1 MPFVADVLVLGAGV
15 IGCAVAEELTR
26 RGAKVDVVDPRGIGL
41 GASQASAGMLS
52 PYTEGRHDRALQEL
66 GARSLDRYEALVARL
81 RAEGY
86 GVRYSRDGSIE
97 LALDETAA
105 DALAQESAAL
115 TRDGITHT
123 LSDGQQSRERTPGLA
138 PAIAA
143 LEIPAHGAVN
153 VPELVEAMWLSAE
166 RHGAR
171 LTLRRARSIAR
182 SDGAVRVETTDGPLD
197 APQVVLAAG
206 CWAGQIDLAG
216 APPLPVRPVRGQLV
230 SLGLAAVPVAQALW
244 GPGCYLVPWGDGTLL
259 VGATVEEA
267 GFEEQATLG
276 GVAALL
282 DAAPRVLPAAAL
294 ATFGGVR
301 VGLRPGTPDN
311 RPIIG
316 RSSRIDGLVYA
327 TGHYR
332 NGALLAP
339 ITAELVADLLE
350 GRTLG
355 STLAPYAPSRFGE
368 Y

>member
-1 MPFVADVLVLGAGV
+1 VPDVLVLGAGV

-52 PYTEGRHDRALQEL
+52 PFTEGRHDQLLQTL
-66 GARSLDRYEALVARL
+66 GARSLALYDGLVARL
-81 RAEGY
+81 RADGHD
-86 GVRYSRDGSIE
+86 VRYSRAGSIE
-97 LALDETAA
+97 LALDGKAA
-105 DALAQESAAL
+105 DALATESAAL
-115 TRDGITHT
+115 TRDGITHV
-123 LSDGQQSRERTPGLA
+123 LSDAAAARHRTPAVA
-138 PAIAA
+138 PAFAT
-143 LEIPAHGAVN
+143 LEIPAHGAVH

-166 RHGAR
+166 RRGAR
-171 LTLRRARSIAR
+171 LAMHRARAINRGRGTLRV
-182 SDGAVRVETTDGPLD
+182 DTTDGHLT
-197 APQVVLAAG
+197 APNVVLAAG

-216 APPLPVRPVRGQLV
+216 APPLPVRPVRGQLL
-230 SLGLAAVPVAQALW
+230 SLGLPAVPIAQALW
-244 GPGCYLVPWGDGTLL
+244 GPGCYLVPWNDGTLL

-267 GFEEQATLG
+267 GFEEQATVA
-276 GVAALL
+276 GVTALL

-301 VGLRPGTPDN
+301 VGLRPGTLDS

-339 ITAELVADLLE
+339 VTAELVADLVE
-350 GRTLG
+350 GRALDAG
-355 STLAPYAPSRFGE
+355 LEPYAPSRFGE